1 MINRASLKVCIALL
15 AAGAFG
21 SAAYA
26 QDGAAAAAVPAV
38 KAKQACGGTPAPGF
52 ASCHSWIVVDD
63 AGRFAASATPRGY
76 HPSDLRDAYNLTSK
90 GSSAHTIAVV
100 DAFHYPGAEADLKK
114 YRKKFNLPPCTKA
127 NGCFDQVD
135 QNGGHNFVGSNL
147 GWNQEA
153 ALDLDMASAI
163 CPNCKIVLV
172 EGNSNSFG
180 NLATAVNT
188 AANLPN
194 VIAVSNS
201 YGGGEGGTTS
211 FESSYDHL
219 GIAVTAST
227 GDSGFAGGVQ
237 FPASSPHVIAVGGT
251 SLVRDGSARGWTE
264 SVWSGAGSGCSS
276 VYAKPTWQH
285 DPSCSH
291 RMVGDVSAVAAPSTG
306 VSVYAPTGAGSAW
319 LVFGGTSVSAPII
332 AGVYAL
338 NGGFVTY
345 GSDPYGDTADLFDVT
360 TGSNGSCG
368 GTYFCTGKVGYDGPT
383 GLGTPNGCGAL

>member
-1 MINRASLKVCIALL
+1 VPALTETEARARAAFIAVDSYDVFIDLNPEAATPVRSRTEIRFTCAEPGAATFAELTATAVSAVLNGREAGAPADGRLALSGL
-15 AAGAFG
+15 AAENTLVVEAEV
-21 SAAYA
+21 AADA
-26 QDGAAAAAVPAV
+26 LTRFTDPADGAGYLVFTGYP
-38 KAKQACGGTPAPGF
+38 TE
-52 ASCHSWIVVDD
+52 S
-63 AGRFAASATPRGY
+63 PR
-76 HPSDLRDAYNLTSK
+76 L
-90 GSSAHTIAVV
+90 
-100 DAFHYPGAEADLKK
+100 F
-114 YRKKFNLPPCTKA
+114 C
-127 NGCFDQVD
+127 CFDQVD

-180 NLATAVNT
+180 NLAIAVNT

-201 YGGGEGGTTS
+201 YGGGEGGTAS

-285 DPSCSH
+285 DPSCSR

-383 GLGTPNGCGAL
+383 GLGTPNGFGAL